1 MDDCGFCDIS
11 TDCEPAYMILARL
24 GEMYME
30 GKNGIEK
37 NPNEAADLFSEA
49 ADKAMAYGKGR
60 LANKYYGLAE
70 QAMAFC
76 D

>member
-1 MDDCGFCDIS
+1 MEDAGFSDIN
-11 TDCEPAYMILARL
+11 TDCELSFTVLARM

-49 ADKAMAYGKGR
+49 ADKAMAFGKGR

-70 QAMAFC
+70 QAMALC